1 VPLASERD
9 EREAIGA
16 DGFVKILYIINEDWF
31 FVSHFLGIARRARD
45 AGHEIGV
52 AARIQNH
59 GDFLRAEGFR
69 VFPVGH
75 DRGKL
80 GPLRAFS
87 AMSGLYRLIRAER
100 PDLVHIFTTQ
110 SIVYAAPMAR
120 LAGVGAIALAPTGLG
135 YLWTE
140 KGIFSFLGRQVV
152 RFAMRVARGAPK
164 VMMFFENLDDPKEF
178 GLDAASDPR
187 IVILGG
193 AGVEP
198 AEFPT
203 LPAPAAPP
211 VRIAMVSRMLR
222 FKGAADA
229 VAAVEILRA
238 RGHDVELELWGSPDP
253 DNRRAIL
260 VSELEAWSALPGIS
274 WRGHTKDIASV
285 WRNSHIA
292 MLLSHGGDGLPRSLV
307 EAAASGRPIVTT
319 DVAGCR
325 AVVNHGVEG
334 LLVPPKD
341 PAAVADAL
349 EGLLTDPELREKMG
363 RAARRRFEAEF
374 TADIVAE
381 KVNNTYLNISNP
393 L

>member
-1 VPLASERD
+1 
-9 EREAIGA
+9 
-16 DGFVKILYIINEDWF
+16 VKILYIINEDWF

-59 GDFLRAEGFR
+59 GDFLRAQGFL

-75 DRGKL
+75 DRSKL
-80 GPLRAFS
+80 GPLRAF
-87 AMSGLYRLIRAER
+87 AATWGLYRLIRSQQ

-110 SIVYAAPMAR
+110 SIVYAAPAAR
-120 LAGVGAIALAPTGLG
+120 LAGVGAIAVAPTGLG

-140 KGIFSFLGRQVV
+140 KGIVPFVGRQVV
-152 RFAMRVARGAPK
+152 RLAMRVARGAPK
-164 VMMFFENLDDPKEF
+164 VLMFFENLDDPKEF

-187 IVILGG
+187 IVVLGG

-198 AEFPT
+198 ADFP
-203 LPAPAAPP
+203 PAPTPAAPP
-211 VRIAMVSRMLR
+211 VRVAVVSRMLR
-222 FKGAADA
+222 FKGVADA
-229 VAAVEILRA
+229 VAAVTLLRG
-238 RGHDVELELWGSPDP
+238 RGRDVELDLWGSPDP
-253 DNRRAIL
+253 DNRRSIQP
-260 VSELEAWSALPGIS
+260 SELQAWSALPGIS
-274 WRGHTKDIASV
+274 WRGHTKDIAAV
-285 WRNSHIA
+285 WRDSHIA

-349 EGLLTDPELREKMG
+349 EDLLADPELREKMG
-363 RAARRRFEAEF
+363 RAARRRFETEF

-381 KVNNTYLNISNP
+381 KVNNAYLNFSNRR
-393 L
+393 